1 MILGTLLLL
10 LKAHS
15 TTVHSESSFVEY
27 IMNSLIRAIEFIL
40 RGVSTGAG
48 FNLCHVYTSPV
59 GLLNFS
65 NLIFQ
70 LKARGR
76 GNCLFPYDP
85 TESRWIL

>member
-27 IMNSLIRAIEFIL
+27 IMNSLIRAVEFIL

-48 FNLCHVYTSPV
+48 FNLCHVYTSPLIV
-59 GLLNFS
+59 VLVTGHPNTHTYNRGLGK
-65 NLIFQ
+65 IF
-70 LKARGR
+70 
-76 GNCLFPYDP
+76 N
-85 TESRWIL
+85 I

>member
-1 MILGTLLLL
+1 LILGTLLLL

-27 IMNSLIRAIEFIL
+27 IMNSLIRTVEFIL
-40 RGVSTGAG
+40 RGVSTDTG
-48 FNLCHVYTSPV
+48 FNFCHVYISPV
-59 GLLNFS
+59 WLLNFS

-76 GNCLFPYDP
+76 GNRLLPYDP
-85 TESRWIL
+85 TESRGIL